1 MPYVA
6 ANYERFLEEDL
17 LRLFGR
23 YGMPLPVLLR
33 VGLVPVE
40 SDASIQWIFGDH
52 ILVYNYR
59 ILLKW

>member
-1 MPYVA
+1 MPHVA

-23 YGMPLPVLLR
+23 YSMPLPVLLR

-40 SDASIQWIFGDH
+40 SDAPIQWISGGHAFS
-52 ILVYNYR
+52 I
-59 ILLKW
+59 